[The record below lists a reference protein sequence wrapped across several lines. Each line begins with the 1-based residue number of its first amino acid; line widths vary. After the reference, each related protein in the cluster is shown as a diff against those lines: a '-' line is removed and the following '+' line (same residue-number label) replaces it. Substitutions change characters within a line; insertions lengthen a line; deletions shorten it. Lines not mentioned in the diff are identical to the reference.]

1 MVWFCEANCSKEA
14 TTAVEMEE
22 GRGLQSVDGETQM
35 PVDYEE
41 NESKPTKTTEM
52 DTMLKQEL
60 DTMLKQ
66 ELKSTVEEFR
76 LEMDSRDAKLREDMK
91 LMKEELISVIETKF
105 KEMKTGQDLSSPII
119 PPANVFG
126 GGVPHWTIVK
136 FVKKNRGKSP
146 KHVVILVPQIDPQ
159 YYRHKWE

>member
-1 MVWFCEANCSKEA
+1 M
-14 TTAVEMEE
+14 
-22 GRGLQSVDGETQM
+22 QSMSNGTQTSIR
-35 PVDYEE
+35 EE
-41 NESKPTKTTEM
+41 NVEEIKSNENTNVTAEEKLISAIFKQFHSEM
-52 DTMLKQEL
+52 D
-60 DTMLKQ
+60 
-66 ELKSTVEEFR
+66 
-76 LEMDSRDAKLREDMK
+76 LREARLK
-91 LMKEELISVIETKF
+91 KELFDVIETKF

-126 GGVPHWTIVK
+126 GNVPHWTIVK

>member
-1 MVWFCEANCSKEA
+1 
-14 TTAVEMEE
+14 MEE
-22 GRGLQSVDGETQM
+22 GNELQSMSNGTQTSIR
-35 PVDYEE
+35 EE
-41 NESKPTKTTEM
+41 NVEETKSNENTNVTAEEKLISAIFKQFHSEM
-52 DTMLKQEL
+52 D
-60 DTMLKQ
+60 
-66 ELKSTVEEFR
+66 
-76 LEMDSRDAKLREDMK
+76 LREARLK
-91 LMKEELISVIETKF
+91 KELFDVIETKF

>member
-1 MVWFCEANCSKEA
+1 
-14 TTAVEMEE
+14 MEE
-22 GRGLQSVDGETQM
+22 GNELQSMSNGTQTSIR
-35 PVDYEE
+35 EE
-41 NESKPTKTTEM
+41 NVEEIKSNENTNVTAEEKLISAIFKQFHSEM
-52 DTMLKQEL
+52 D
-60 DTMLKQ
+60 
-66 ELKSTVEEFR
+66 
-76 LEMDSRDAKLREDMK
+76 LREARLK
-91 LMKEELISVIETKF
+91 KELFDVIETKF

-126 GGVPHWTIVK
+126 GNVPHWTIVK